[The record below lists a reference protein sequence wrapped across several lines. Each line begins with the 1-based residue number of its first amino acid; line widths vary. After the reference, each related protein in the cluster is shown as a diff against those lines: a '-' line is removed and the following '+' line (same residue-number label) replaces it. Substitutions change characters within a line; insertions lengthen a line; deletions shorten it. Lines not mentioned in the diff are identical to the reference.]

1 MNFHII
7 AIGRAKP
14 GPVKDSYNYYKN
26 RLKSSLK
33 LHELE
38 VKRQT
43 KGHLR
48 KSQEATLLSSHVS
61 KNAFT
66 VALDERGAMLS
77 SAAFASQINIWT
89 NRGFKNITF
98 FIGGPDGLDK
108 TIFSRTN
115 SILSFGTMTWPH
127 MLIRVMLVE
136 QLYRAQCI
144 KMGHPY
150 HRSE

>member
-1 MNFHII
+1 ML
-7 AIGRAKP
+7 KP
-14 GPVKDSYNYYKN
+14 D
-26 RLKSSLK
+26 
-33 LHELE
+33 
-38 VKRQT
+38 
-43 KGHLR
+43 
-48 KSQEATLLSSHVS
+48 
-61 KNAFT
+61 
-66 VALDERGAMLS
+66 
-77 SAAFASQINIWT
+77 
-89 NRGFKNITF
+89 NITF